1 MLRPQTSKGGTMTG
15 SRRTKIFVSLALCA
29 LVATAA
35 SIALGGLGSVSTSSA
50 TASSATA
57 SSTNPN
63 SLPIGDGKVTTSGP
77 QRGYVYSCG
86 TGVGAGAGPPGGP
99 PGGGGAQVEGPW
111 IHGSTY
117 DRTAKATVDGKVRWR
132 SAKLRT
138 KSNSKRRI
146 FSGNGLPT
154 WGTTGEFPVSS
165 SDDAYQYDRNP
176 NSIRSQS
183 VRYSL
188 PSHPK
193 AASKPSCLPMGAIG
207 IAKNGVAIFNGLD
220 AQDRD
225 AVAHEVQD
233 SCDGHP
239 QQSGEYHYHDI
250 PSCLT
255 KGESKHRASGLVGY
269 ALDGYPIYGPRGHGG
284 KLLTN
289 EDLDACHGQVSKV
302 FYEGRWQ
309 RIYHY
314 NATLEYP
321 YTLGCFH
328 GTPRS

>member
-1 MLRPQTSKGGTMTG
+1 MSRP
-15 SRRTKIFVSLALCA
+15 RRTQIFIPLALCGLLTA
-29 LVATAA
+29 VTAVAMGGVSLGAA
-35 SIALGGLGSVSTSSA
+35 TVSSV
-50 TASSATA
+50 
-57 SSTNPN
+57 NPQ

-77 QRGYVYSCG
+77 LRDYVYSCG
-86 TGVGAGAGPPGGP
+86 TGFAASGGP
-99 PGGGGAQVEGPW
+99 PGGGAQVEGPW
-111 IHGSTY
+111 IHGSTF
-117 DRTAKATVDGKVRWR
+117 DLTAKATVDGSVHWR
-132 SAKLRT
+132 NAKLRT
-138 KSNSKRRI
+138 TSSSKRRT
-146 FSGNGLPT
+146 FSGNGLPK
-154 WGTTGEFPVSS
+154 GDTTGEFPVSS

-183 VRYSL
+183 VYYSL
-188 PSHPK
+188 PAHPT

-207 IAKNGVAIFNGLD
+207 IAKNGVALFNALD
-220 AQDRD
+220 AGDRD

-233 SCDGHP
+233 SCGGHP
-239 QQSGEYHYHDI
+239 QQSGAYHYHDV

-269 ALDGYPIYGPRGHGG
+269 ALDGYPIYGPRGAHG

-289 EDLDACHGQVSKV
+289 EDLDACHGRVSKV
-302 FYEGRWQ
+302 FFEGRWQ

-328 GTPRS
+328 GTPRQ

>member
-1 MLRPQTSKGGTMTG
+1 MTRP
-15 SRRTKIFVSLALCA
+15 RRIKIFVPLALCA
-29 LVATAA
+29 LAA
-35 SIALGGLGSVSTSSA
+35 AAAAIGPGGLGGVSKGA
-50 TASSATA
+50 ATA
-57 SSTNPN
+57 SSTNPE

-86 TGVGAGAGPPGGP
+86 SGFAAAGGPAGGP

-111 IHGSTY
+111 IHGSTF
-117 DRTAKATVDGKVRWR
+117 DLNAKATVDGSVHWPE
-132 SAKLRT
+132 AKLRET
-138 KSNSKRRI
+138 TGSRQRT
-146 FSGNGLPT
+146 FSGNGLPK
-154 WGTTGEFPVSS
+154 GDATGEFPVKP
-165 SDDAYQYDRNP
+165 SDDAYRYDRNP
-176 NSIRSQS
+176 NSIGSQS
-183 VRYSL
+183 VHYSL
-188 PSHPK
+188 PTHPQ
-193 AASKPSCLPMGAIG
+193 AASKANCLSMGPIG
-207 IAKNGVAIFNGLD
+207 IAKNGVAIFNALD
-220 AQDRD
+220 AGDRD

-233 SCDGHP
+233 SCGGHP
-239 QQSGEYHYHDI
+239 QQSGVYHYHDI

-255 KGESKHRASGLVGY
+255 RGESKHRASGLVGY

-289 EDLDACHGQVSKV
+289 EDLDACHGQVSRV

-328 GTPRS
+328 GTPVSTAG

>member
-1 MLRPQTSKGGTMTG
+1 MRR
-15 SRRTKIFVSLALCA
+15 SRRTRIIVPLALCGLLTA
-29 LVATAA
+29 VTAVAMGGVSLGAA
-35 SIALGGLGSVSTSSA
+35 TTSA
-50 TASSATA
+50 TAPT
-57 SSTNPN
+57 

-77 QRGYVYSCG
+77 RRGYVYSCG
-86 TGVGAGAGPPGGP
+86 TGFGSAGGPPGGP

-117 DRTAKATVDGKVRWR
+117 DRTAKATVDGSVQWR
-132 SAKLRT
+132 NAKLRT
-138 KSNSKRRI
+138 KSNSKRRT

-165 SDDAYQYDRNP
+165 GDDAYQYDRNP
-176 NSIRSQS
+176 NSIRSQAVS
-183 VRYSL
+183 YSL
-188 PSHPK
+188 PSHPR

-207 IAKNGVAIFNGLD
+207 IARNGVAIFNALD
-220 AQDRD
+220 ALDRD

-233 SCDGHP
+233 SCGGHP

-255 KGESKHRASGLVGY
+255 KGESKNRASGLVGY
-269 ALDGYPIYGPRGHGG
+269 ALDGYPIYGPRGAHG
-284 KLLTN
+284 KLLSN
-289 EDLDACHGQVSKV
+289 DDLDACHGQVSKV
-302 FYEGRWQ
+302 YFEGRWQ

>member
-1 MLRPQTSKGGTMTG
+1 MNRRRFQIAVPLVLCLAATG
-15 SRRTKIFVSLALCA
+15 V
-29 LVATAA
+29 TAA
-35 SIALGGLGSVSTSSA
+35 AIGSPSPRAGSSSA
-50 TASSATA
+50 SVNATF
-57 SSTNPN
+57 
-63 SLPIGDGKVTTSGP
+63 LPIGDGRVTTAGP

-86 TGVGAGAGPPGGP
+86 SGGGPAGGP

-111 IHGSTY
+111 IHGESF
-117 DRTAKATVDGKVRWR
+117 DLTAKATVDGSVSWP
-132 SAKLRT
+132 SAKLREKT
-138 KSNSKRRI
+138 GKSRRT
-146 FSGNGLPT
+146 FSGNGLPK
-154 WGTTGEFPVSS
+154 GDTTGEFPVKS

-188 PSHPK
+188 PTHPQA
-193 AASKPSCLPMGAIG
+193 AASPSCLSMGAIG
-207 IAKNGVAIFNGLD
+207 IAKNGVAIFNALD
-220 AQDRD
+220 AGDRD

-233 SCDGHP
+233 SCGGHP
-239 QQSGEYHYHDI
+239 QMSGAYHYHDI

-255 KGESKHRASGLVGY
+255 KGESKHRASGLVGW

-289 EDLDACHGQVSKV
+289 EDLDACHGRVGKV
-302 FYEGRWQ
+302 LYEGRRQ

-314 NATLEYP
+314 SATLEYP

-328 GTPRS
+328 GTPVQ

>member
-1 MLRPQTSKGGTMTG
+1 VTR
-15 SRRTKIFVSLALCA
+15 SRRIKIFVSLALCA
-29 LVATAA
+29 LAATAA
-35 SIALGGLGSVSTSSA
+35 AVGLGGLGSVSAGVA

-57 SSTNPN
+57 SSVNPS

-86 TGVGAGAGPPGGP
+86 TGFGSTGGP

-111 IHGSTY
+111 IHGSTF
-117 DRTAKATVDGKVRWR
+117 DLTAKATVDGSVRWR
-132 SAKLRT
+132 NARLRT
-138 KSNSKRRI
+138 KSNSKRRT
-146 FSGNGLPT
+146 FSGNGLPK
-154 WGTTGEFPVSS
+154 GSTTGEFPVKS

-183 VRYSL
+183 VYYSL

-193 AASKPSCLPMGAIG
+193 AATTPNCLSMGPIG
-207 IAKNGVAIFNGLD
+207 IAKNGVAIFNALD

-233 SCDGHP
+233 SCGGHP
-239 QQSGEYHYHDI
+239 QQSGAYHYHDI

-269 ALDGYPIYGPRGHGG
+269 ALDGYPIYGPRGAHG

-302 FYEGRWQ
+302 FFEGRWQ

>member
-1 MLRPQTSKGGTMTG
+1 MSRP
-15 SRRTKIFVSLALCA
+15 SRTHIFIPLALCGLLTA
-29 LVATAA
+29 VTAVAM
-35 SIALGGLGSVSTSSA
+35 GGVSFGAA
-50 TASSATA
+50 TASSV
-57 SSTNPN
+57 NPQ

-77 QRGYVYSCG
+77 RRGYVYSCG
-86 TGVGAGAGPPGGP
+86 TGFAASGSP
-99 PGGGGAQVEGPW
+99 PGGGAGAQVEGPW
-111 IHGSTY
+111 IHGRTF
-117 DRTAKATVDGKVRWR
+117 DPTAKATVDGSVHWR
-132 SAKLRT
+132 NAKLRT
-138 KSNSKRRI
+138 TSNSKRRT
-146 FSGNGLPT
+146 FSGNGLPKG
-154 WGTTGEFPVSS
+154 GTTGEFPVSS

-183 VRYSL
+183 VHYAL
-188 PSHPK
+188 PAHPT

-207 IAKNGVAIFNGLD
+207 IAKNGVAIFNALD
-220 AQDRD
+220 AGDRD

-233 SCDGHP
+233 SCGGHP

-269 ALDGYPIYGPRGHGG
+269 ALDGYPIYGPRGARG

-289 EDLDACHGQVSKV
+289 DDVDACHGRVSKV
-302 FYEGRWQ
+302 FLEGRWQ

-321 YTLGCFH
+321 YTLGCLH
-328 GTPRS
+328 GTPRQ